1 MLTGV
6 ELMQWIEQFGRW
18 NVQEFVA
25 GSQDMMDVLIYLR
38 AERILEMNK
47 LRSGFADRPPS
58 SLSWKLPGSRDGA
71 PAGPA
76 LRRCGLRSRSCRK
89 KPAFAKSRSPERCR
103 VLVFG
108 LWL

>member
-25 GSQDMMDVLIYLR
+25 GSQDVMDVLIYLR

-47 LRSGFADRPPS
+47 VMSFVTVDSVNFEKRTSFPS
-58 SLSWKLPGSRDGA
+58 IAEEG
-71 PAGPA
+71 
-76 LRRCGLRSRSCRK
+76 
-89 KPAFAKSRSPERCR
+89 
-103 VLVFG
+103 
-108 LWL
+108 

>member
-38 AERILEMNK
+38 AEKILEMTKMMSFVTVDSVNFEK
-47 LRSGFADRPPS
+47 RISFPS
-58 SLSWKLPGSRDGA
+58 
-71 PAGPA
+71 
-76 LRRCGLRSRSCRK
+76 LRRAELCAEDGVILN
-89 KPAFAKSRSPERCR
+89 P
-103 VLVFG
+103 V
-108 LWL
+108 